1 MMEMFL
7 ETSFWTEPLGCTPPA
22 VPDVVQ
28 KKENQHRNTL
38 SLELLVCT
46 LMPTKF
52 LSHGVPPVF
61 FFFFDYLT
69 RTCEIVE
76 KSGHILLT

>member
-1 MMEMFL
+1 MMEIFL
-7 ETSFWTEPLGCTPPA
+7 ETSFWTEPLGCATPA
-22 VPDVVQ
+22 VSDVVL
-28 KKENQHRNTL
+28 KKNQHGNTF

-52 LSHGVPPVF
+52 LSHDVPPV

>member
-7 ETSFWTEPLGCTPPA
+7 EISFWTEPLGYAPPA
-22 VPDVVQ
+22 VPHVVLN
-28 KKENQHRNTL
+28 KENQHRYTL

-52 LSHGVPPVF
+52 LSHDVPPVF
-61 FFFFDYLT
+61 FLFYFF
-69 RTCEIVE
+69 
-76 KSGHILLT
+76 